1 MTNLEAI
8 LSRHDERIKNLE
20 RDFCEM
26 RHVLQKIF
34 FTLATIAGGVLVSLV
49 LLVIN
54 MSARR

>member
-20 RDFCEM
+20 SDFCEM
-26 RHVLQKIF
+26 RHVLQKIY